1 MAKKNKQGGAGG
13 GRTPKHSND
22 AKRSNKAVKGQRDA
36 STVRKVALGVKLH
49 LDWPLAVAHVASLLC
64 RSAASKCTRQGPS
77 ETRRAKF
84 CTR

>member
-22 AKRSNKAVKGQRDA
+22 SKRSNKAVKGQRDA
-36 STVRKVALGVKLH
+36 NTVSTTASSVITLRDRPLGVS
-49 LDWPLAVAHVASLLC
+49 HVPCVLC
-64 RSAASKCTRQGPS
+64 RSAALKCTRQGPS
-77 ETRRAKF
+77 ETRRARS